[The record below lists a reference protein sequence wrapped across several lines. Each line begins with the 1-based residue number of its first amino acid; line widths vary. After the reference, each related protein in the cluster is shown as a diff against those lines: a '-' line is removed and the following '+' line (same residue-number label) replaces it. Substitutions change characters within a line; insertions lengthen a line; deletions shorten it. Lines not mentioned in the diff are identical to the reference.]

1 MAAQALQEG
10 AQDYLIKGQIDARG
24 LLRAL
29 RYAVERKSTEEAL
42 FVEKERAQ
50 VTLNCIGDAVIC
62 TDISGNI
69 TFLNLVA
76 EKMTGWS
83 WQEAAGRP
91 MADVF
96 RILDA
101 TSRETISES
110 DGDGSWAKP
119 NRAPPVELHSASA
132 ATDSKFRSKTPLR
145 PSTTGRGRQPE
156 RSSFSAT

>member
-1 MAAQALQEG
+1 M
-10 AQDYLIKGQIDARG
+10 
-24 LLRAL
+24 
-29 RYAVERKSTEEAL
+29 EEAL

-50 VTLNCIGDAVIC
+50 VTLNSIGDAVIC

-83 WQEAAGRP
+83 RQEAAGRP
-91 MADVF
+91 MAEVF

-101 TSRETISES
+101 TKPRNHPES

-119 NRAPPVELHSASA
+119 NRAPAVELHPHPA
-132 ATDSKFRSKTPLR
+132 
-145 PSTTGRGRQPE
+145 
-156 RSSFSAT
+156 